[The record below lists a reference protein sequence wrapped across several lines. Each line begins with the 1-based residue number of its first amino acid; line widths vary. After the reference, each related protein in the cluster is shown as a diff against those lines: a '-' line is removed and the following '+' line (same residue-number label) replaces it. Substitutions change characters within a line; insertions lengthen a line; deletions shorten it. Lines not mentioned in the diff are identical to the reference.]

1 MPAAKRQPPCADR
14 RTPRAAALA
23 AAARNAGRRAFALE
37 WVAGRSEKGTATVPG
52 FATTRWSLILDART
66 GPEAGRVALEQIC
79 RDYRGPVLSYVRR
92 QAHLLALPGADAE
105 DLTQE
110 FFARLLEQ
118 GWHARADPSRGRFR
132 SYLLTALRR
141 FLSDARD
148 SAGAQKRG
156 GGQLRVNGEGAID
169 GLAAAGSESPEQ
181 AFTRHWMKTVIER
194 AMQKL
199 EAETRAAG
207 KGDLFAR
214 LSGFLGETPEAA
226 VYQRLGE
233 QLGMRA
239 NTIAVG
245 VHRLRQRLRALVR
258 EELLQ
263 TVADP
268 QALDEELLELRGAFS
283 AELLGE

>member
-1 MPAAKRQPPCADR
+1 MA
-14 RTPRAAALA
+14 
-23 AAARNAGRRAFALE
+23 
-37 WVAGRSEKGTATVPG
+37 G
-52 FATTRWSLILDART
+52 FATTRWSLILDAHT
-66 GPEAGRVALEQIC
+66 GPEAGRSALEQIC
-79 RDYRGPVLSYVRR
+79 RDYRAPVLSYVKR
-92 QAHLLALPGADAE
+92 QGHGADAE

-141 FLSDARD
+141 FLSDARE

-156 GGQLRVNGEGAID
+156 GGQHRVDGEAALAT
-169 GLAAAGSESPEQ
+169 LAAPGSESPEQ
-181 AFTRHWMKTVIER
+181 AFTRHWMRTVLER
-194 AMQKL
+194 AMLRL
-199 EAETRAAG
+199 EAEAHANG
-207 KGDLFAR
+207 KQELYAQLRGY
-214 LSGFLGETPEAA
+214 LGESPEPA

-233 QLGMRA
+233 RMGMRP

-258 EELLQ
+258 DELLQ

-268 QALDEELLELRGAFS
+268 VALDEELRELRGAFS
-283 AELLGE
+283 AELLGD

>member
-1 MPAAKRQPPCADR
+1 
-14 RTPRAAALA
+14 
-23 AAARNAGRRAFALE
+23 
-37 WVAGRSEKGTATVPG
+37 VPG

-66 GPEAGRVALEQIC
+66 GPEAGRAALEQIC
-79 RDYRGPVLSYVRR
+79 RDYRSPVLSYVRR
-92 QAHLLALPGADAE
+92 HGYGADAE

-141 FLSDARD
+141 FLIDASD
-148 SAGAQKRG
+148 SAGARKRG
-156 GGQLRVNGEGAID
+156 GGQLRVDSEGALAN
-169 GLAAAGSESPEQ
+169 LAAPGSESPEQ
-181 AFTRHWMKTVIER
+181 SFTRHWMKTVIDR
-194 AMQKL
+194 AMQRL

-207 KGDLFAR
+207 KAELFAQ
-214 LSGFLGETPEAA
+214 LSAFLGETPEPA
-226 VYQRLGE
+226 VYHRLGE

-263 TVADP
+263 TVSDP
-268 QALDEELLELRGAFS
+268 ASLDEELRELRSAFS
-283 AELLGE
+283 TELLGE

>member
-1 MPAAKRQPPCADR
+1 M
-14 RTPRAAALA
+14 
-23 AAARNAGRRAFALE
+23 N
-37 WVAGRSEKGTATVPG
+37 G

-79 RDYRGPVLSYVRR
+79 RDYRQPVLSFVRK
-92 QAHLLALPGADAE
+92 HGYHGPDAE
-105 DLTQE
+105 DLTQD

-156 GGQLRVNGEGAID
+156 GGQLRVSADETFAT
-169 GLAAAGSESPEQ
+169 LTAPGSESPEQ
-181 AFTRHWMKTVIER
+181 AFTRHWMKTVVER
-194 AMQKL
+194 ATQKL
-199 EAETRAAG
+199 EKEVQAAG
-207 KGDLFAR
+207 KQDLYAQ
-214 LSGFLGETPEAA
+214 LQSFLGEAPDPSAYRE
-226 VYQRLGE
+226 LGE
-233 QLGMRA
+233 RLGMRP

-245 VHRLRQRLRALVR
+245 VHRMRQRLRALVR

-263 TVADP
+263 TVSDESS
-268 QALDEELLELRGAFS
+268 LDEELKELRATFS
-283 AELLGE
+283 EDFGGN